1 MQPVEKRRQTTDAF
15 LPDTSLTVIRTNQG
29 AAPSIRMLEL
39 PGGGLMIAACAEAAR
54 CVLGFECCIAW
65 AYNFAYYHL
74 QGFTQ

>member
-1 MQPVEKRRQTTDAF
+1 
-15 LPDTSLTVIRTNQG
+15 
-29 AAPSIRMLEL
+29 MLEL